1 MSIKPFITTR
11 HLAWDACYNIRDLGG
26 YPAQDGKETRWRA
39 ILRGDNLCRLTR
51 QGIQAIVDYGVT
63 TIIDLRTPGELVN
76 APHPFSHRNPPE
88 NYPQYLHLSVLQDK
102 KKAAMAAL
110 EKTSSSEEA
119 YPLILDLFKENI
131 GAIMKA
137 IAQAEPGPI
146 LFHCHAGKDRTGLI
160 AALVL
165 SLAGVPEDVI
175 AADYAESNRYLEPLY
190 QEILDAEAKDPDG
203 RQKLYESMLARPEV
217 MLFTLAYL
225 NGKYGSI
232 PAYLGSAGLTIEEQ
246 ASIRARIVE
255 Q

>member
-1 MSIKPFITTR
+1 MSIKPLTSTR
-11 HLAWDACYNIRDLGG
+11 HLVWDACLNIRDLGG
-26 YPAQDGKETRWRA
+26 YPTQAGKETRWRA

-51 QGIQAIVDYGVT
+51 QGIQAILDYGVS

-76 APHPFSHRNPPE
+76 ALHPFSIRNAPE

-102 KKAAMAAL
+102 RKAAMTAL
-110 EKTSSSEEA
+110 EKTKSSEEA

-131 GAIMKA
+131 GAILKV
-137 IAQAEPGPI
+137 IAQADPGPV

-160 AALVL
+160 AALIL
-165 SLAGVPEDVI
+165 SLAGVPEDLI

-190 QEILDAEAKDPDG
+190 QEILDGESKDPDE
-203 RQKLYESMLARPEV
+203 RQKLYVSMLARPEA

-232 PAYLGSAGLTIEEQ
+232 PAYLRAAGVSNEEQ
-246 ASIRARIVE
+246 ANIRARIVE